1 MEEKLYGAVEA
12 EGFSDEPAGRQDGR
26 KLRLV
31 RPKKRKAGRI
41 RLLSFSNMFFRSA
54 RRALSAEIS
63 LQKPFEAFSMP
74 CFILAHLVNGVVDRV
89 KVQLLGKRSQILLAL
104 RRAVL
109 RSHSELQVLLCA
121 VGHALP

>member
-1 MEEKLYGAVEA
+1 
-12 EGFSDEPAGRQDGR
+12 
-26 KLRLV
+26 
-31 RPKKRKAGRI
+31 
-41 RLLSFSNMFFRSA
+41 
-54 RRALSAEIS
+54 
-63 LQKPFEAFSMP
+63 MP

-109 RSHSELQVLLCA
+109 RSDSELQVLLCA